1 MAAVAGLSRRRG
13 LNNMERYRLGS
24 AVCIAALLL
33 VFGAVSAQADAV
45 YAWLPSQPERTLAD
59 RFAPP
64 PGFVRSPV
72 DPGGYGAWLR
82 HLPLKPRASAVV
94 LHDGRPVTDRGTVAA
109 VVEIDVG
116 RSDLQQ
122 CADAIMRL
130 RAEYLF
136 SRRLADLAGF
146 ALSNGDRYPFA
157 SYVEGMTPR
166 QAGQDVVWERGRP
179 RGNGHADLRRWLDI
193 VFGFASTRS
202 LARELRP
209 VDLTDAAIGDVFIRP
224 GDPGH
229 ALMIVDMA
237 VDPGNGR
244 RLALLAQSSM
254 PARDIHLLRNTLDQR
269 LGPWFPLVA
278 GRPLITPGRVF
289 APNELK
295 RF

>member
-1 MAAVAGLSRRRG
+1 MV
-13 LNNMERYRLGS
+13 
-24 AVCIAALLL
+24 VVAALLL
-33 VFGAVSAQADAV
+33 AFCGVSAQADAD
-45 YAWLPSQPERTLAD
+45 YAWLRSQPERTLAD

-64 PGFVRSPV
+64 PGFVRASV
-72 DPGGYGAWLR
+72 NPGSYGAWLR
-82 HLPLKPRASAVV
+82 HLPLKPGASAVV

-109 VVEIDVG
+109 VVDIDVG

-136 SRRLADLAGF
+136 SRRLGDLAGF
-146 ALSNGDRYPFA
+146 ALFNGDRYPFA

-166 QAGQDVVWERGRP
+166 QAGQDVVWDRGRP

-193 VFGFASTRS
+193 VFGLASTRS

-209 VDLTDAAIGDVFIRP
+209 VNLTDAAIGDVFIRP

-229 ALMIVDMA
+229 ALIIVDMA

-254 PARDIHLLRNTLDQR
+254 PARDIHLLRNTLDPR

-278 GRPLITPGRVF
+278 GRPLITPGGCSR
-289 APNELK
+289 
-295 RF
+295 RTS